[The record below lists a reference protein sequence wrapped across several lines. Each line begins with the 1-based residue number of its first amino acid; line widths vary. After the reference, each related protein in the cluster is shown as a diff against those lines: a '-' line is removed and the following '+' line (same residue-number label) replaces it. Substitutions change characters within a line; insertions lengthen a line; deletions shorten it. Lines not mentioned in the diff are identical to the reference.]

1 MAQHTTT
8 TEHSEEHHGV
18 AHVAPLKILIINGTV
33 LLILT
38 WLTVA
43 VANFDFKAHN
53 IYEMNIIIALA
64 IAVVK
69 AALVCLFFMHL
80 WWDRPFNSFVLVGS
94 IAFVALFMGLAM
106 LDTFEYSGDKIR
118 ETPPDVRS
126 VLEQQ

>member
-8 TEHSEEHHGV
+8 TDHGEEHHGV
-18 AHVAPLKILIINGTV
+18 GHVVPLRILILNGAA
-33 LLILT
+33 LLVLT
-38 WLTVA
+38 WLTVF
-43 VANFDFKAHN
+43 VANFDFAAHN

-94 IAFVALFMGLAM
+94 IAFVALFMALAM
-106 LDTFEYSGDKIR
+106 LDTFEYSGDLLR
-118 ETPPDVRS
+118 ETPPAVRDA
-126 VLEQQ
+126 LGQ

>member
-1 MAQHTTT
+1 MSQHTTT
-8 TEHSEEHHGV
+8 NDHSDEHHGV
-18 AHVAPLKILIINGTV
+18 AHVAPMKILLLNGFV
-33 LLILT
+33 LLVLT

-43 VANFDFKAHN
+43 VATFDFAAHN
-53 IYEMNIIIALA
+53 IHEMNIIIALA

-80 WWDRPFNSFVLVGS
+80 YWDRPFNSFVLVGS

-106 LDTFEYSGDKIR
+106 LDTFEYRGDKIR

-126 VLEQQ
+126 VLEQ